1 MRSARRPRCERL
13 FPTAGDLSAN
23 NVLLQKAAA
32 DARGFVAKVADLGL
46 ARLLPAGQ
54 QQMVTEQLGT
64 LQYMP
69 KEMLQE
75 GRLTPACDVFR
86 RETGAAMDLCRWG
99 LPVPRLCLTAPY
111 PLSASS
117 WIR

>member
-1 MRSARRPRCERL
+1 MVVAVPPRHTG
-13 FPTAGDLSAN
+13 FATATAAAGAGDLSAN
-23 NVLLQKAAA
+23 NVLLQKTSEVA
-32 DARGFVAKVADLGL
+32 DPRAFVAKVSDLGL

-86 RETGAAMDLCRWG
+86 
-99 LPVPRLCLTAPY
+99 
-111 PLSASS
+111 
-117 WIR
+117 